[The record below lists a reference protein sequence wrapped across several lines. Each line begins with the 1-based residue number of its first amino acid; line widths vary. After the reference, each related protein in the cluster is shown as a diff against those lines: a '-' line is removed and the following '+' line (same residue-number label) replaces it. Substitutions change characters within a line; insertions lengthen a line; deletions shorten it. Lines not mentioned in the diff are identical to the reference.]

1 MCAKW
6 TMAFIVFISPAA
18 TVTCIPDQGDDTV
31 KVRMQMKSFKTLGL
45 IAIVNPVDHDSGCE

>member
-1 MCAKW
+1 
-6 TMAFIVFISPAA
+6 MAFIVFISPAA